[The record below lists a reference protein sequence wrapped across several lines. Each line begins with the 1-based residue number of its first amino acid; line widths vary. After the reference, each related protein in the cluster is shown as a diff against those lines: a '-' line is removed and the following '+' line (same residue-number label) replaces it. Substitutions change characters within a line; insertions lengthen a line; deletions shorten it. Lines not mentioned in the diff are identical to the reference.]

1 MSSLMDEEPQVAQF
15 GGTYKE
21 PQSSTSLT
29 NASALGHQEE
39 GEGERNEEIDP
50 TQDEMERERLMAK
63 AEQLQDDIE
72 KLRAEL
78 RSKEVEMAEVKR
90 ALGITPYVEFKQS
103 VSHGLEV
110 VGSKFRGLQDTQ
122 GYRKVDEKLTG
133 WKSRVEESPAYQKT
147 VTTLSDGSKKAS
159 GAISNAGTRIKENEK
174 VKAIGEKT
182 STAFKKTGTV
192 IKERA
197 STLREKMRPSTDHG
211 DGETQVPDVAVETQ
225 PNHQSDADREN

>member
-1 MSSLMDEEPQVAQF
+1 MMDDEPPVAEF
-15 GGTYKE
+15 GGTYRE

-29 NASALGHQEE
+29 NPSALEPEGGGGG
-39 GEGERNEEIDP
+39 GEGGSEEIDP

-63 AEQLQDDIE
+63 AEQLQDDID

-78 RSKEVEMAEVKR
+78 RQKEVDMADVKR
-90 ALGITPYVEFKQS
+90 ALGITPYVELKQS
-103 VSHGLEV
+103 LSHGWDVMGNKL
-110 VGSKFRGLQDTQ
+110 RGIQDTQ

-133 WKSRVEESPAYQKT
+133 WKSRVEESQTYQKA

-159 GAISNAGTRIKENEK
+159 GAISNAGTRIKDSEK

-192 IKERA
+192 IRERA
-197 STLREKMRPSTDHG
+197 STLKEKIKPSVDHR
-211 DGETQVPDVAVETQ
+211 DGETTVPDVDVETQ
-225 PNHQSDADREN
+225 PTHQSDVDREN